1 MDELHR
7 AARLGWLKG
16 VNAALNVGAD
26 PNIADTHGFGNRP
39 LHYAAEAGHSD
50 IILALLQR
58 KADVSA
64 RNWYGY
70 TALHEVRSLK
80 IDLTRFAVW
89 SLTDLDAI

>member
-16 VNAALNVGAD
+16 VNAAFNVGAD
-26 PNIADTHGFGNRP
+26 PNLADVHGFGNRP
-39 LHYAAEAGHSD
+39 LHYAAEAGHNE
-50 IILALLQR
+50 IIQVLLDR

-70 TALHEVRSLK
+70 TALHEVRAAEL
-80 IDLTRFAVW
+80 I
-89 SLTDLDAI
+89 